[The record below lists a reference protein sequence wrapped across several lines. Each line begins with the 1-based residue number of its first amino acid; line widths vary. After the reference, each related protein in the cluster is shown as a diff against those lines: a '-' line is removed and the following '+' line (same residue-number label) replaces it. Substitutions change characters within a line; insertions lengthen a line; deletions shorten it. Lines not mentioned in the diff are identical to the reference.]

1 MNNMKVVQVLYQELD
16 IVAIAITERERLLA
30 FTGIGDDHH
39 LLGKLISSDYTLK
52 AIKTGEMV
60 YADGNEVPYRCLL
73 HSQCK
78 LCSILVIPLHGENHA
93 SDGQY

>member
-1 MNNMKVVQVLYQELD
+1 MSPSPSPSVKDCWLLLVLVTIILYEETPL
-16 IVAIAITERERLLA
+16 
-30 FTGIGDDHH
+30 
-39 LLGKLISSDYTLK
+39 DYTLK

-60 YADGNEVPYRCLL
+60 YADGNEVPYRCLR